1 MCTYI
6 FVQNLAP
13 LNELTPQSFDPADGL
28 ERMDEFLS
36 ILDKEDRD
44 DIEGRNQSSG
54 PPFKR
59 KKSSASTKEEDRDA
73 VTRRQVK
80 AAKAIAATSQW
91 VLNLLQNGRVR
102 RTFGDEFEDNH
113 FYDNH
118 LTNVELKWLEDND
131 SIEKVLSRACMAYA
145 TAPAWEPF
153 PKTTLSVEDL
163 RKIEEEK
170 AKHLK
175 AIDEAN
181 AIGRSLLVRVG
192 ENAADGQHVISYTK
206 GTAEWVGQQLSM
218 KRTAKK
224 KSKTAVGPVA
234 SSTAQ
239 NSEKVVDNRCAVEE
253 CTEELVEG
261 SCVNGECSGYRFC
274 DLHLLH
280 NSHKN
285 HRLRALDNNNVSTG

>member
-1 MCTYI
+1 M
-6 FVQNLAP
+6 AP
-13 LNELTPQSFDPADGL
+13 LNELTPKSFDPADGL

-44 DIEGRNQSSG
+44 DVEGRNQSSG

-91 VLNLLQNGRVR
+91 VLHLLQNGRVR
-102 RTFGDEFEDNH
+102 RTFGDEFEENH

-131 SIEKVLSRACMAYA
+131 SIEKVLSLNCMAYA

-170 AKHLK
+170 EKHLK

-192 ENAADGQHVISYTK
+192 ENAADGQHVISFTK

-224 KSKTAVGPVA
+224 KSKTSADPAA
-234 SSTAQ
+234 SSSAQ
-239 NSEKVVDNRCAVEE
+239 NSARVVDSRCAVEE
-253 CTEELVEG
+253 CTEEVVDG
-261 SCVNGECSGYRFC
+261 SCANKTCSGYRFC

-280 NSHKN
+280 NSHDN
-285 HRLRALDNNNVSTG
+285 HRLRALDNHVSTG